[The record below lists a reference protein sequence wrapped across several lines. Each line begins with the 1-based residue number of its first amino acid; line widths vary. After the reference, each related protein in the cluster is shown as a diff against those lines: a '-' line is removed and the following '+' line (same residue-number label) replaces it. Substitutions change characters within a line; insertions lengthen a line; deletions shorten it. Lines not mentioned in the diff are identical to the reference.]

1 MLLAI
6 DIGNSHTVVGV
17 FDGERLSAEW
27 RVTTHDLRTSDEVGV
42 YVRSLL
48 RDGGFDLRAID
59 RVGIASVVPPLTGS
73 YARMARSTFQVEPVL
88 IHGGLDLGFRILY
101 LDPMAVGADR
111 LCNAIAGFRKHGGPL
126 IIVDFGTATTYDVVG
141 PNGDYWGGVIAPGV
155 ETSAAD
161 LHRRAAKL
169 PRVDLT
175 LPARVIGRDTVESM
189 QSGILYGAID
199 ATEGMIRRLSE
210 TIEAESG
217 RAPSVI
223 ATGGFSAFLRQHSS
237 LIAHHEPSLVLDG
250 IRLICDRVAVR

>member
-17 FDGERLSAEW
+17 FDGDRLAAEW
-27 RVTTHDLRTSDEVGV
+27 RVTTHDLRTSDEVAV
-42 YVRSLL
+42 AIRALL
-48 RDGGFDLRAID
+48 RDGGFDASHIHRI
-59 RVGIASVVPPLTGS
+59 GIASVVPPLTSS
-73 YARMARSTFQVEPVL
+73 YERMSRSAFRIEPVVV
-88 IHGGLDLGFRILY
+88 HGGLDLGFRILY
-101 LDPMAVGADR
+101 HEPMAVGADR
-111 LCNAIAGFRKHGGPL
+111 LCNAIAGFAKYGGPL

-141 PNGDYWGGVIAPGV
+141 LNGDYWGGVIAPGV

-175 LPARVIGRDTVESM
+175 LPSAVIGRDTISSM

-199 ATEGMIRRLSE
+199 ATEGMIRRLSAAI
-210 TIEAESG
+210 TAEAGS
-217 RAPSVI
+217 APTVI
-223 ATGGFSAFLRQHSS
+223 ATGGFSGFLRQHSS

-250 IRLICDRVAVR
+250 IRAICDRTARR

>member
-17 FDGERLSAEW
+17 FDGERLAAEW
-27 RVTTHDLRTSDEVGV
+27 RLTTHDRRTADEVGV
-42 YVRSLL
+42 AVRSLL
-48 RDGGFDLRAID
+48 RDAGFDLTAID

-73 YARMARSTFQVEPVL
+73 YELMARDTFHLEPVV

-101 LDPMAVGADR
+101 NDPSAVGADR
-111 LCNAIAGFRKHGGPL
+111 LCNAIAGFRKYGGPL
-126 IIVDFGTATTYDVVG
+126 VIVDFGTATTYDIVG

-175 LPARVIGRDTVESM
+175 LPAGVIGRDTVGSM

-199 ATEGMIRRLSE
+199 ATEGMVRRLVQAI
-210 TIEAESG
+210 TAEAG
-217 RAPSVI
+217 KAPTVI
-223 ATGGFSAFLRQHSS
+223 ATGGFSSFLRQHSS
-237 LIAHHEPSLVLDG
+237 AISHHEPALVLEG
-250 IRLICDRVAVR
+250 IRLICDRIKHS